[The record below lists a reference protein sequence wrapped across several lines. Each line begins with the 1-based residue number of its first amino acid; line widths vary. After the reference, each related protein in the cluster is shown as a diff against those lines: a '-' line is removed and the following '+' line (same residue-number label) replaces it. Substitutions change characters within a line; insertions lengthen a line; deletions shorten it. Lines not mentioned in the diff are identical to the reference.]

1 VFEVEKSYDGNSFHR
16 IGMVQAAGNKLSSS
30 TYNYTDPENV
40 QYNYYRIKMQ
50 HSDGYVLYSNTIF
63 IKKDDAPQRLLIWP
77 NPFTSY
83 ITAQLARPSAN
94 SAVVF
99 SFYDMKGALVK
110 RYLGP
115 SNTSSFT
122 INTDDILSSGVYVL
136 KVSYDGGKIV
146 KTVLKK

>member
-1 VFEVEKSYDGNSFHR
+1 
-16 IGMVQAAGNKLSSS
+16 VQAAGNKLSSS
-30 TYNYTDPENV
+30 SYNFTDPENV

-50 HSDGYVLYSNTIF
+50 HADGYVLYSNTIF
-63 IKKDDAPQRLLIWP
+63 LKKDDAPQRLFISP
-77 NPFTSY
+77 NPFTNY
-83 ITAQLARPSAN
+83 ITVRLARPSTN

-136 KVSYDGGKIV
+136 KVSYDGGHVV
-146 KTVLKK
+146 KTILKK